1 MIPVNSYNYRLLK
14 VSVVLL
20 SQGTRRGSRVNNL
33 AIAAARGEPL

>member
-1 MIPVNSYNYRLLK
+1 MIPVNSYNPRLLK

-20 SQGTRRGSRVNNL
+20 SQGTRGESRVNNL